1 MTDAAYARPP
11 ASVLF
16 DLDGTLVDTAPDF
29 VHCLNIQ
36 RQRHRLDPLPALTI
50 RAVVSDGAPGLIR
63 LGFDLE
69 PEHPNYAERHSELLE
84 LYSEHLAVESRL
96 FEGMDEVLGWLEER
110 RIPWGVVTNK
120 PSTFTLPLMDRLQLS
135 ARCSATVCPDHVQ
148 QRKPHPESL
157 FLAAHQLGVSPGDSI
172 YVGDHLR
179 DIDAGRAA
187 GMTTV
192 AARYGY
198 IGDPESVTRWQASH
212 IIDHS
217 NELLALLRP
226 GS

>member
-1 MTDAAYARPP
+1 MTDARFARPP

-36 RQRHRLDPLPALTI
+36 RERHRMDPLPAPTI

-69 PEHPNYAERHSELLE
+69 PDHPDYAERHQELLD
-84 LYSEHLAVESRL
+84 LYGERLAVESRL
-96 FEGMDEVLGWLEER
+96 FDGMDEVLGWLEEQ

-120 PSTFTLPLMDRLQLS
+120 PSAFTLPLMEGLNLS
-135 ARCSATVCPDHVQ
+135 GRCGATVCPDHVR

-157 FLAAHQLGVSPGDSI
+157 FLAARQLAVSPGDSI
-172 YVGDHLR
+172 YVGDHVR

-187 GMTTV
+187 GMATV

-198 IGDPESVTRWQASH
+198 ISDPESVPGWRATH

-226 GS
+226 GG